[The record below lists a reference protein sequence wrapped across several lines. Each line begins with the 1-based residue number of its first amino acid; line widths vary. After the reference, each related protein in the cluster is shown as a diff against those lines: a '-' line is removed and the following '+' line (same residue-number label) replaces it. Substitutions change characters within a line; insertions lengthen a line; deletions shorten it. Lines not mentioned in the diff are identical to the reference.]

1 MNEIFCAFSAL
12 FNSNIVLI
20 LIEKDKKEDFLY
32 YLNEFVNFDELKQS
46 FAMFM
51 RFYAYNPHVYS
62 DSLIKTLIICNQH
75 FLNTYKNV
83 HELMRQVQT
92 HEHERFMM
100 SNAENNGGGAG
111 IDGENYELVNLSDT
125 NATKNSS
132 TVDSFRTDSM
142 ALVKS
147 NVKNIYELYA
157 NTDTSFILK
166 KVLATFEHNDP
177 VLNRSCIDFL
187 DGLMIECNKHE
198 KLFHMSLALSLAN
211 ITLLES
217 FRFLDQRIKDLISS
231 ILVEIRC
238 MCKRKPRLA
247 NKILFD
253 VQNGASS
260 SSHKQQQHQQQQQ
273 QQQKQMQIDAKRKQQ
288 HIDEISTSNNKRI
301 KIGMSYLFLF
311 RFFNFD

>member
-1 MNEIFCAFSAL
+1 M
-12 FNSNIVLI
+12 
-20 LIEKDKKEDFLY
+20 
-32 YLNEFVNFDELKQS
+32 YLNEFINFDELKQS

-62 DSLIKTLIICNQH
+62 DSLVKTLIICNQH

-83 HELMRQVQT
+83 HELVRQAQAR
-92 HEHERFMM
+92 EQERVL
-100 SNAENNGGGAG
+100 ATTGRGGAG
-111 IDGENYELVNLSDT
+111 GGGSNAAAAGGSGAENVSDT

-132 TVDSFRTDSM
+132 TVSSFAAIAAEPYNMSSI
-142 ALVKS
+142 K
-147 NVKNIYELYA
+147 KIYDLYA

-166 KVLATFEHNDP
+166 KVLTTFEHNDP

-187 DGLMIECNKHE
+187 DGLMIECSRHE
-198 KLFHMSLALSLAN
+198 KLFHMNLALSLAN

-217 FRFLDQRIKDLISS
+217 FRFLDQRIKDLISA

-253 VQNGASS
+253 VQHHDSS
-260 SSHKQQQHQQQQQ
+260 NAHHDKTDNQ
-273 QQQKQMQIDAKRKQQ
+273 ARKRKQ
-288 HIDEISTSNNKRI
+288 IDEISPSSNKRVR
-301 KIGMSYLFLF
+301 IGNHLIFI
-311 RFFNFD
+311 

>member
-1 MNEIFCAFSAL
+1 M
-12 FNSNIVLI
+12 
-20 LIEKDKKEDFLY
+20 
-32 YLNEFVNFDELKQS
+32 YLNEFINFDELKQS

-62 DSLIKTLIICNQH
+62 DSLVKTLIICNQH

-83 HELMRQVQT
+83 HELVRQAQVREQ
-92 HEHERFMM
+92 ERVLATSGRGRGGSGRGGG
-100 SNAENNGGGAG
+100 SNTAAGGGSGAEN
-111 IDGENYELVNLSDT
+111 VSDT

-132 TVDSFRTDSM
+132 TASSFAAIAADPYHNSM
-142 ALVKS
+142 SSVK
-147 NVKNIYELYA
+147 KIYDLYA

-177 VLNRSCIDFL
+177 VLNRSCVDFL
-187 DGLMIECNKHE
+187 DGLMIECSRHE
-198 KLFHMSLALSLAN
+198 KLFHMNLALSLAN

-217 FRFLDQRIKDLISS
+217 FRFLDQRIKDLISA

-253 VQNGASS
+253 VQHHDYSSTTNGT
-260 SSHKQQQHQQQQQ
+260 HHNKTNTNHQA
-273 QQQKQMQIDAKRKQQ
+273 KKRKQ
-288 HIDEISTSNNKRI
+288 IDEISPTSNKRI
-301 KIGMSYLFLF
+301 RIGNSIV
-311 RFFNFD
+311 